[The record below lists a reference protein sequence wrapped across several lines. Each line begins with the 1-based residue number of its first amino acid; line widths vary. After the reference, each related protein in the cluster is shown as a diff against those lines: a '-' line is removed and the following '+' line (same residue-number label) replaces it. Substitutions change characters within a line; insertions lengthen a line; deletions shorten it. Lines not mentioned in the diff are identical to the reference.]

1 MTIFMKT
8 RIIRTCIQGSLA
20 LVMAVLLVPA
30 SHGAGMDTRQR
41 DLIAAAAIYTSIS
54 FSKSNRAIRRQQLPL
69 SDAEYQRLDRLL
81 PPRFQ
86 ACIEGGFAIA
96 FPQPEQ
102 ARTLRLLMQ
111 SVTTARVPEPANAS
125 SVLAGF
131 RKTNQWCS
139 SRIPLWTSAILN

>member
-1 MTIFMKT
+1 MTLAAK
-8 RIIRTCIQGSLA
+8 IRTFLQGSTGLLFA
-20 LVMAVLLVPA
+20 ILLVPV
-30 SHGAGMDTRQR
+30 SHANDPDARQR
-41 DLIAAAAIYTSIS
+41 DLIEAAAIYTSIS
-54 FSKSNRAIRRQQLPL
+54 FSKTNRSLRRQQLPL

-96 FPQPEQ
+96 FPKPEQ

-111 SVTTARVPEPANAS
+111 SVTSRYVSEPANADT
-125 SVLAGF
+125 VLAGF